1 MLRRCAALCT
11 LSALASLLLVPASP
25 AAAFRASFSANTL
38 GSATLR
44 VSAGNATTTLAITT
58 TVAAPAGSV
67 VVVSG
72 AANNTTGSTPTFT
85 VADSADNTYTTRLQ
99 GCGGPGAA
107 AGDGV
112 CGFVA
117 TARVG
122 SQLVIGSTITV
133 TLSVAQS
140 RIAVNAQFFSGVS
153 DTFRAS
159 AVSATANILSTTP
172 SATVATVNTGDI
184 VVGVAAVEDGSNTLT
199 VDSDTTN
206 GTWATNTLA
215 ATSNGAGSTEVMANT
230 QYKEATAAGT
240 QTYNITTTST
250 DNWTAIFVLNRMAT
264 PEAVTNLAATPGNA
278 QVDLS
283 WTAAASNDSPITDYV
298 VEYKLASSGTWL
310 TFADGTSATAAATV
324 TGLTNGSLYDFRVTG
339 VNAIGTSDIAAPTV
353 QSTPRTVPTAPT
365 NVAGTPQNTQVAL
378 TWTAPS
384 SDGGNAVSDYT
395 VEFSSNGGTSW
406 STFSD
411 GVSTAT
417 SATVTGLVNGTAY
430 VFRVSAVNAAGTGA
444 ASSNSSSTTPRT
456 VPTAPTSV
464 SASATAASKS
474 MTITWSAPTSDGG
487 AGISGYTVID
497 QNGSTVCT
505 TAGATTCT
513 VASLVSN
520 TSYAFLVFATNVA
533 GNSANSVASSSTL
546 QTSVP
551 GAPTSLRLVSARYRF
566 IVDWTAPADNGFALT
581 GYTATATNGSTT
593 RTCTVSAASTRC
605 IISGFPSSQS
615 TFTVTVRATNVYGS
629 SAASDSVSAPTWFT
643 PQRPQQTDLR
653 TMDLS
658 GLDLTNVNLTGALLI
673 GANLEGASF
682 AGATLT
688 GLVSSQNTG
697 TPSALPTGFLYRSGA
712 IVGPGVHLSF
722 QNLSGADLS
731 GLTIANLNFANANLS
746 GANFA
751 NSTFTNANFTNANL
765 SNATFSSTNLTGATF
780 AGANLAGAQLASAT
794 LTRTRSGSVAGTPAS
809 LPARS
814 AIVGGFIV
822 SPRVLLINAN
832 LAAADLSGL
841 DLTGVNLTGA
851 TLTGANLSSITAASG
866 TTFLNATL
874 TGANFANA
882 SVTATPFTGAT
893 LSGGSYVAAN
903 FNGAS
908 MTSVMMQ
915 GANFTN
921 ANFTN
926 ANLTNAS
933 VSTANLTNAL
943 FSGSTLTGTD
953 LSSATLARLRS
964 TGVVG
969 TPTLPA
975 GAAMVHGFVVAPGV
989 NLSGADLR
997 GRDLGGLD
1005 LTGTLLVGAN
1015 LHGTKFDN
1023 ANVLRTNFKDA
1034 SVNASTS
1041 FASTSGRPAV
1051 LPSGHRWANNGLQ
1064 KI

>member
-1 MLRRCAALCT
+1 MRMNMRMTTHLPAHRRPTLLRRWAALCT
-11 LSALASLLLVPASP
+11 LSALAVLLLVPASP

-44 VSAGNATTTLAITT
+44 VAAGNATTTLAITT

-85 VADSADNTYTTRLQ
+85 VADSAGNTYTTRLQ

-122 SQLVIGSTITV
+122 SQLAIGSTITV

-140 RIAVNAQFFSGVS
+140 RIAINAQFFSGVS

-159 AVSATANILSTTP
+159 AVSATSATPSTAP

-215 ATSNGAGSTEVMANT
+215 ATSNGAGLTEVMANT

-240 QTYNITTTST
+240 QTYNITTIST
-250 DNWTAIFVLNRMAT
+250 DNWAAIFVLNRMAT
-264 PEAVTNLAATPGNA
+264 PEAVTDLAATPGNA
-278 QVDLS
+278 QVALS

-310 TFADGTSATAAATV
+310 TFADGTSAAATATV

-353 QSTPRTVPTAPT
+353 QSTPRTVPDAP
-365 NVAGTPQNTQVAL
+365 A
-378 TWTAPS
+378 APS
-384 SDGGNAVSDYT
+384 AS
-395 VEFSSNGGTSW
+395 
-406 STFSD
+406 
-411 GVSTAT
+411 STA
-417 SATVTGLVNGTAY
+417 SD
-430 VFRVSAVNAAGTGA
+430 
-444 ASSNSSSTTPRT
+444 
-456 VPTAPTSV
+456 
-464 SASATAASKS
+464 KS
-474 MTITWSAPTSDGG
+474 MLISWSAPAFNGG
-487 AGISGYTVID
+487 AAISGYTVQD
-497 QNGSTVCT
+497 GSNAVICT
-505 TAGATTCT
+505 TAGATSCT
-513 VASLVSN
+513 VSNLTSAS
-520 TSYAFLVFATNVA
+520 SYTFRVAATNVA
-533 GNSANSVASSSTL
+533 GTGAFSSASGSTL
-546 QTSVP
+546 QTSIPNAP
-551 GAPTSLRLVSARYRF
+551 GQPRLISGRYRF
-566 IVDWTAPADNGFALT
+566 IIDWTAPVDNGFALT
-581 GYTATATNGSTT
+581 GYVATATNGTTT
-593 RTCTVSAASTRC
+593 RTCSVAAAVSRC
-605 IISGFPSSQS
+605 IISGFPSTQS
-615 TFTVTVRATNVYGS
+615 TFVVSVKASNVYGA
-629 SAASDSVSAPTWFT
+629 SAASASVSAPTWFT
-643 PQRPQQTDLR
+643 PQRPGQVDLR
-653 TMDLS
+653 SMDLS
-658 GLDLTNVNLTGALLI
+658 GLDLSNVNLTGANLAGVSFAGSTLNGTYLV
-673 GANLEGASF
+673 GANIDGALF

-688 GLVSSQNTG
+688 GLISSQNTG
-697 TPSALPTGFLYRSGA
+697 TPASLPAGYVLRSGA
-712 IVGPGVHLSF
+712 IVGPGVNLSW
-722 QNLSGADLS
+722 QNLTNADLG
-731 GLTIANLNFANANLS
+731 GLNLTNINFSNANLS

-751 NSTFTNANFTNANL
+751 NSTFTNGNFTNA
-765 SNATFSSTNLTGATF
+765 NLTGATF
-780 AGANLAGAQLASAT
+780 ASTNLTGSTLTGANLASAQLASAT
-794 LTRTRSGSVAGTPAS
+794 LTRTRSGSVSGTPAS

-874 TGANFANA
+874 TSANFTNA
-882 SVTATPFTGAT
+882 SVTTTPFTGAT
-893 LSGGSYVAAN
+893 LT
-903 FNGAS
+903 GA
-908 MTSVMMQ
+908 TFT
-915 GANFTN
+915 GATFVSS
-921 ANFTN
+921 NFTN
-926 ANLTNAS
+926 ANLSTAAFASANFTNGIFTNANLS
-933 VSTANLTNAL
+933 NATVSAANFTNAW
-943 FSGSTLTGTD
+943 FNNTTLTGV
-953 LSSATLARLRS
+953 SLAAANLAKLRS

-969 TPTLPA
+969 TPTLPS

-997 GRDLGGLD
+997 GHDLGGLN

-1015 LHGTKFDN
+1015 LHGTKFDT
-1023 ANVLRTNFKDA
+1023 ANLLRTNFKDA
-1034 SVNASTS
+1034 LVNASTT
-1041 FASTSGRPAV
+1041 FVSTLGRPAV
-1051 LPSGHRWANNGLQ
+1051 LPSGHRWVNNGLQ